1 MFDARELSI
10 LISGSSTGFNVAD
23 LREHTVKYAGGYT
36 EAGQNF
42 DALLLPFPV
51 SHHSNPVPEV
61 CVSSQGTQPSDPMV
75 LGAFRA
81 NGAGGLLVLPLLSH
95 LLTISQQSPYLVPL
109 NLLVMG

>member
-23 LREHTVKYAGGYT
+23 LREHTVYAGGYT

-51 SHHSNPVPEV
+51 SHHSNLFLKCVFHPKERSQVIRWFWELLGQMEPEDFW
-61 CVSSQGTQPSDPMV
+61 CFHCFPSSHHFPAITVSGTIE
-75 LGAFRA
+75 LA
-81 NGAGGLLVLPLLSH
+81 
-95 LLTISQQSPYLVPL
+95 
-109 NLLVMG
+109 VMG